1 MFRQAFLITILT
13 FTLSGPAGAG
23 GPMVSNPLSF
33 LTSFDQ
39 ARERALEE
47 DKLILIEFY
56 ASWCMPCRW
65 MASTTFNDPEVI
77 ALIDAHYIPLKADVD
92 RIEGFKLFEKYAVT
106 VLPTTLVLN
115 TSGEIIGR
123 YEESLG
129 ITQCLD
135 ILQTLHKHQGSAKKP
150 IAKKETLEAPKV
162 NVAVVPN
169 TGPLMDPVSTA
180 SSTPKSADLPA
191 APKTGFSVQIGV
203 YTLYPNVL
211 SKHLEIQQLAA
222 TPSWLEETTVDKS
235 TVFKLLSGHFK
246 TRSEA
251 EAWRA
256 VLAQAQIPGYIR
268 DLSRT

>member
-1 MFRQAFLITILT
+1 MA
-13 FTLSGPAGAG
+13 A
-23 GPMVSNPLSF
+23 NPLSF
-33 LTSFDQ
+33 LTNFDQ
-39 ARERALEE
+39 AREQALAE

-77 ALIDAHYIPLKADVD
+77 ALIDQHYVPLKADLD
-92 RIEGFKLFEKYAVT
+92 RIEGFKLFEKYGVT
-106 VLPTTLVLN
+106 VLPTTLVIN
-115 TSGEIIGR
+115 TSGQIIGR

-135 ILQTLHKHQGSAKKP
+135 ILQTLQKHNAPVKQLRT
-150 IAKKETLEAPKV
+150 KKETLEAPPV
-162 NVAVVPN
+162 IVAVPA
-169 TGPLMDPVSTA
+169 TSGPLMD
-180 SSTPKSADLPA
+180 SALPTKQELTKTVDIPS
-191 APKTGFSVQIGV
+191 APKTGYCVQIGV

-211 SKHLEIQQLAA
+211 SKHLEIQQVAT
-222 TPSWLEETTVDKS
+222 TPSWLEESTVDKS
-235 TVFKLLSGHFK
+235 TVYKLLSGHFK

-256 VLAQAQIPGYIR
+256 VLAEAKIPGYIR